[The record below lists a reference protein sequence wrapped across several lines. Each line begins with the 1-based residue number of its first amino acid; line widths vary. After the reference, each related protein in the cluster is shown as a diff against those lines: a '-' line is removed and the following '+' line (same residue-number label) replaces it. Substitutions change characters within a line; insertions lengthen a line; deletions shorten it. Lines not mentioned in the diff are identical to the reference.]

1 MVRPLK
7 FWKLFLDIE
16 YGNILICDIESGF
29 LGWGAVPNHWSN
41 LLASMVDL
49 YNNKLLDPWFV
60 RKRTH

>member
-29 LGWGAVPNHWSN
+29 LGWMGCGA
-41 LLASMVDL
+41 
-49 YNNKLLDPWFV
+49 
-60 RKRTH
+60 